1 MHPTLWLI
9 STQAGLQRSYRPSQL
24 EYDGVFEGAAIFDDW
39 LVLDPPL
46 INAQTRRWNGQLANP
61 TMGRCLHEHWRD
73 NFLYVDHSFDEY
85 TSLPSPLVDAGLAGG
100 RSPLADLLARPAAL
114 LRPHPR
120 LATALPRLEAPLAAY
135 GAMQAASAAKA
146 VPAPRPGIVC
156 FSRIEM
162 WIRDAATYPAK
173 PPAAIRA
180 WADAAASSAA
190 ELRLLIEEYD
200 GPFRPFGNKKCWIDP
215 RRYLGN
221 SFHGAPIDACLH
233 ANCWDGAHFAPC
245 DGGNASGAAHAL
257 ACAAR
262 GAVGE
267 AARPEFFVG
276 LHYRHRAKF
285 EGSGPPGRGAK
296 PFFGRAWDEFRCGPV
311 RHAGVVRRAL
321 GLAPEPDL
329 PSYCRNESHAD
340 ESRADDGPSEDAVQA
355 AARAA
360 AAAVAA
366 ALANSTA
373 TVRAA
378 LAEGAARGVEV
389 AAARDHARAAPRRDS
404 GATYCGQ
411 RPGYRCRGHG
421 SEKRCHPDASCN

>member
-1 MHPTLWLI
+1 M
-9 STQAGLQRSYRPSQL
+9 
-24 EYDGVFEGAAIFDDW
+24 
-39 LVLDPPL
+39 
-46 INAQTRRWNGQLANP
+46 
-61 TMGRCLHEHWRD
+61 
-73 NFLYVDHSFDEY
+73 
-85 TSLPSPLVDAGLAGG
+85 
-100 RSPLADLLARPAAL
+100 
-114 LRPHPR
+114 
-120 LATALPRLEAPLAAY
+120 
-135 GAMQAASAAKA
+135 
-146 VPAPRPGIVC
+146 
-156 FSRIEM
+156 
-162 WIRDAATYPAK
+162 
-173 PPAAIRA
+173 
-180 WADAAASSAA
+180 
-190 ELRLLIEEYD
+190 
-200 GPFRPFGNKKCWIDP
+200 
-215 RRYLGN
+215 
-221 SFHGAPIDACLH
+221 
-233 ANCWDGAHFAPC
+233 
-245 DGGNASGAAHAL
+245 
-257 ACAAR
+257 
-262 GAVGE
+262 GE

-389 AAARDHARAAPRRDS
+389 AAARDRARAAPRRDS

-421 SEKRCHPDASCN
+421 GEKRCHPDASCN